1 MFIDEFYEFSR
12 LKIYN
17 KLSLSDVD
25 VVNSE
30 VLSGTLA
37 TLSCVVTGLTKTL
50 ESVSWEK
57 PDGSSITA
65 SGNGFIF
72 DDGSTNFDDSSQTT
86 TLTIPT
92 DQTIDDVT
100 YKCVVQSDEHN
111 VLGRKIDVQSKV
123 FSKLTTLIK

>member
-1 MFIDEFYEFSR
+1 M
-12 LKIYN
+12 
-17 KLSLSDVD
+17 
-25 VVNSE
+25 VNSE

-37 TLSCVVTGLTKTL
+37 TLSCIVTGLTKTL
-50 ESVSWEK
+50 ESVSWEN

-72 DDGSTNFDDSSQTT
+72 DDGSTNFDGSSQTT

-100 YKCVVQSDEHN
+100 YKCVVQSEEHN
-111 VLGRKIDVQSKV
+111 VLGRKIDVHSKV
-123 FSKLTTLIK
+123 FSKSTT

>member
-1 MFIDEFYEFSR
+1 MEKLSNIKY
-12 LKIYN
+12 KIYN
-17 KLSLSDVD
+17 KVSLSDVD

-50 ESVSWEK
+50 ESVSWEN

-72 DDGSTNFDDSSQTT
+72 DDGSTNFDGSSQTT

-100 YKCVVQSDEHN
+100 YKCVVQSEEHN

-123 FSKLTTLIK
+123 FSKLTT